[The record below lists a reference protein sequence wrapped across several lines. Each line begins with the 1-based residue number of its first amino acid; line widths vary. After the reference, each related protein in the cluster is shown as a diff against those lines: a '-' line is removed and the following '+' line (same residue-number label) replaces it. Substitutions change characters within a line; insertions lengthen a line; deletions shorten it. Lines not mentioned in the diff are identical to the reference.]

1 MNPEIE
7 RLVFKAYHGELCQA
21 ERELLSQWVAAS
33 PAHAR
38 QVLEY
43 SIDANSIAM
52 AVQDGGITQA
62 SNGESK
68 PINLEQPPYSFWNSN
83 FITFKQAALV
93 VITYLVAVAI
103 WLGLCHQMM
112 DNHEQSEL
120 VASSPARS
128 AGEVGGEIPVDWQI
142 MESTN
147 LEWNCYTSTQF
158 NKDSDAIVI
167 PASGFV
173 YHEFNGGGFILLQGP
188 ASYQLED
195 AYTIR
200 LIEGR
205 LVAKADPLEPF
216 AILVDSA
223 EITGE
228 GAEFGVEYIDN
239 DVASA
244 VAFEGLIKVDQ
255 SLSDVDSIATSV
267 TAGQSVSLQSDG
279 EVGQLEPA
287 SGLDMVEYKR
297 LIDSVKLRPSYM
309 APTIQFLA
317 QAPSSVR
324 SGDLVNDRYCRLFCE
339 RAGVS
344 VNAGDLPTI
353 PQRLTDLEEVP
364 TDVLLDSYVLHF
376 DPQVGSSAM
385 STGKIIFD
393 RPIRAVLGSAVS
405 IQSTDAVFGSAIT
418 AYPRIDRLGSSQDT
432 QGWGIEFDEDCIKL
446 GEDSKT
452 LYFRFRSNQELDQ
465 IRILVEARN
474 PPPFPD
480 S

>member
-1 MNPEIE
+1 MNPKIE
-7 RLVFKAYHGELCQA
+7 RLVFKAYHGGLCQS

-52 AVQDGGITQA
+52 AVQDDGHTQD
-62 SNGESK
+62 SIGKSK
-68 PINLEQPPYSFWNSN
+68 PINVEQPRYSFWNSN
-83 FITFKQAALV
+83 FITFKQAVLV
-93 VITYLVAVAI
+93 VITSLVAVAL
-103 WLGLCHQMM
+103 WLGLRHQMP
-112 DNHEQSEL
+112 DNHERSEF
-120 VASSPARS
+120 VATTPARS
-128 AGEVGGEIPVDWQI
+128 VGEVGGEISVDWQI
-142 MESTN
+142 MESTD
-147 LEWNCYTSTQF
+147 LEWNHYTSTQF

-228 GAEFGVEYIDN
+228 GAEFGVENIDN

-244 VAFEGLIKVDQ
+244 VAFEGSIKVVQKLPDI
-255 SLSDVDSIATSV
+255 DSIATSV
-267 TAGQSVSLQSDG
+267 TAGKSVVLQLGG
-279 EVGQLEPA
+279 EVRLLEPA
-287 SGLDMVEYKR
+287 TELNMVEYKR

-317 QAPSSVR
+317 QAPPSVQ
-324 SGDLVNDRYCRLFCE
+324 SGDLVNHRYCRLFCE

-344 VNAGDLPTI
+344 VGRDELPTI
-353 PQRLTDLEEVP
+353 PERQVDLAAVP
-364 TDVLLDSYVLHF
+364 TDVSLDSYILHF
-376 DPQVGSSAM
+376 DPQIDGKT
-385 STGKIIFD
+385 TGKITFD
-393 RPIRAVLGSAVS
+393 RPIRAVLGSAIS
-405 IQSTDAVFGSAIT
+405 TQSMDAYFGSVST
-418 AYPRIDRLGSSQDT
+418 AYPRTDRLGNRKNT
-432 QGWGIEFDEDCIKL
+432 PRWGIEFGKDCIKL
-446 GEDSKT
+446 SEDSKT
-452 LYFRFRSNQELDQ
+452 LYFRFIADQELDQ

-474 PPPFPD
+474 PPPD